1 MNPKMSIR
9 NREGIYE
16 GLREADQS
24 IKQRERF
31 ENYWELGE
39 EIGKGSILEIELR
52 QGFDIVLMD
61 CELQERFVSNSKGKL
76 PTIGFNF
83 LVSGRIKGRFRGIR
97 DEVIMGSGQSGIAY
111 STDQS
116 GSMEGLEKKHICIVS
131 IQVAL
136 WQFSVLMDKHF
147 DCMTADLQAIADG
160 THEKYYYRVGTTT
173 PSMQMALHEILNC
186 PYHGLT
192 RRLYLE
198 SRGLELI
205 AYKLEQLALGEG
217 KIQRT
222 LALRPDEIDRIHY
235 AGEILTDNLENPP
248 GIQELTRAI
257 GLTHIK
263 LQRGFRELYNT
274 TAFGYLRTMR
284 LDKAKILMEEHKM
297 NVTETAL
304 AVGYSSI
311 SHFAKA
317 FKEHF
322 GIAPGRY
329 LRELN

>member
-1 MNPKMSIR
+1 MNSKMSIR

-31 ENYWELGE
+31 ENYWELVE

-52 QGFDIVLMD
+52 QGFDILLMD
-61 CELQERFVSNSKGKL
+61 CELQEHFVSNSKGKP

-83 LVSGRIKGRFRGIR
+83 IVSGRIKGRFRGLK
-97 DEVIMGSGQSGIAY
+97 DDVIMGNRQSGVAY
-111 STDQS
+111 SPDQS
-116 GSMEGLEKKHICIVS
+116 GSMEGLEKEHIRIVS

-136 WQFSVLMDKHF
+136 WQFSTLMDGQF
-147 DCMTADLQAIADG
+147 DRMPPDLQGIADE
-160 THEKYYYRVGTTT
+160 TQEKHYYCVGTTT

-186 PYHGLT
+186 PYHGFT

-205 AYKLEQLALGEG
+205 AYKLEQLALEEG

-235 AGEILTDNLENPP
+235 AGELLIDNLENPP

-263 LQRGFRELYNT
+263 LQRGFREIYDT
-274 TAFGYLRTMR
+274 TPFGYLRIIR
-284 LDKAKILMEEHKM
+284 LNKAKILMGEHKM
-297 NVTETAL
+297 NVTETAF
-304 AVGYSSI
+304 AVGYSSP

-322 GIAPGRY
+322 GIAPSRY